1 MKKIL
6 VLLSCICVFA
16 MCLQQTQ
23 LRTLREQRDKYK
35 GNNETL
41 LTDIERYKTSD
52 STNVARI
59 SALRLTLDEFKKY
72 RAEDAALIEQLRM
85 KGRDVKGVE
94 SHSTATKYD
103 VVTLIHDTIIKRDTT
118 QIYARCVDYTDAWL
132 DFHGCEQGDTFVG
145 TIHSR
150 DTLYI
155 FESIKR
161 KRFLGFL
168 WKTKKIKNRYWDV
181 FCRNPHADIVTSQH
195 TTIE

>member
-1 MKKIL
+1 M
-6 VLLSCICVFA
+6 LSALCVFA
-16 MCLQQTQ
+16 ICIQQSTIGS
-23 LRTLREQRDKYK
+23 LKIERDRYK
-35 GNNETL
+35 GNNATL
-41 LTDIERYKTSD
+41 LTDIERYKAKD

-59 SALRLTLDEFKKY
+59 SALRLTLNEFKKY

-94 SHSTATKYD
+94 SHSTATNY
-103 VVTLIHDTIIKRDTT
+103 TLTTIIRDTIIQRDTT

-155 FESIKR
+155 FESIQR

-168 WKTKKIKNRYWDV
+168 WKTKRIKNRYWDV
-181 FCRNPHADIVTSQH
+181 FCRNPHAEVVTSTH